1 MRTLTA
7 LAFATVAAL
16 VISGC
21 EERTNMRELP
31 DRGGH
36 AYRTGGAE
44 NPLPAGAAIP
54 GANETFHVAQ
64 KGDNLKIIA
73 QKYGVTEAWLIRR
86 NRLQTHVLEVGQ
98 NVIVPK
104 QTPAPAAAPAK

>member
-1 MRTLTA
+1 MRHLPILAA
-7 LAFATVAAL
+7 LAAVAL
-16 VISGC
+16 LITGC

-44 NPLPAGAAIP
+44 RPLPAGAAVP
-54 GANETFHVAQ
+54 VEGETFHVVVQ
-64 KGDNLKIIA
+64 GDNLKKLA
-73 QKYGVTEAWLIRR
+73 QKYGVTEGWLIRR
-86 NRLQTHVLEVGQ
+86 NRLSTNVLTVGD

-104 QTPAPAAAPAK
+104 APAK